1 MHPRTPVIR
10 TLLALAVLISA
21 AAPAGA
27 AAGAAAAESGQSRVA
42 APSADYTA
50 DLARSAG
57 ALEILREVGGRAPG
71 TGRTTTRADG
81 MPPVRPI
88 SFRNTAGPVSPPQD
102 VREELRLP
110 CGEHPPYFPTAPP
123 VTS

>member
-1 MHPRTPVIR
+1 MIR
-10 TLLALAVLISA
+10 TLLALAILISA
-21 AAPAGA
+21 AAPVGA

-42 APSADYTA
+42 APSADFTE

-57 ALEILREVGGRAPG
+57 ALEILRELAGRPPG
-71 TGRTTTRADG
+71 SGRNTARADA

-88 SFRNTAGPVSPPQD
+88 SFLATGGPVSPPQD
-102 VREELRLP
+102 VRRELRLP